1 MSCLQGALW
10 WALLLAWI
18 QLLAVALV
26 ENWQLVLVQALAQA
40 RPGWVPSLLASCR

>member
-26 ENWQLVLVQALAQA
+26 ENWQLALVLALAQA
-40 RPGWVPSLLASCR
+40 RPGCLPSLPASCR